1 MVCSPIWDENL
12 RLEGVMT
19 ANRLNDIGKERIAG
33 LDGWRGVAIAL
44 VLLSH
49 GTFNETIADPVWTGF
64 FNSLPRGEDG
74 VRIFFCLSGFLITRL
89 LLREEEQN
97 GVISLRNFY
106 IRRALRILPVY
117 FAYVLAVA
125 GLNWWLEWGMTWKN
139 FITPSTFTTSFWLR
153 RYNTWVFEH
162 FWSLA
167 VEEVFYLGWPFILS
181 QLPRASRLK
190 LLALMIVSLPVLRML
205 CVGNLYEFWFAFG
218 IFMNLDYLLMGCLAA
233 LVHAPV
239 RLAIEERRLLNA
251 SVLKWAGLFLASCAW
266 LAVRHAGEWGWSAM
280 GAQRYVVGP
289 AVTLMAAGIT
299 LAIAMTA
306 MSPGSLLTRVL
317 EWRPLAG
324 LGRISYSIYIWQQVI
339 LNPSLGEAATWRRFP
354 FNILLAIGA
363 GWLSYHVFE
372 KRFLLLKDRYHA
384 VRPASPS
391 GRP

>member
-1 MVCSPIWDENL
+1 
-12 RLEGVMT
+12 MT
-19 ANRLNDIGKERIAG
+19 ANQVKDIGKGRIAG
-33 LDGWRGVAIAL
+33 LDGWRGLAIAL

-125 GLNWWLEWGMTWKN
+125 GLNWWLHWGMTWQN
-139 FITPSTFTTSFWLR
+139 FITPSTFSTGFWLR
-153 RYNTWVFEH
+153 RHNTWVFEH

-167 VEEVFYLGWPFILS
+167 VEEVFYLGWPFALAL
-181 QLPRASRLK
+181 LPRSSRLPLAA
-190 LLALMIVSLPVLRML
+190 LLLVSFPIARTL
-205 CVGNLYEFWFAFG
+205 CVGNDGAFWFGFG
-218 IFMNLDYLLMGCLAA
+218 IVMNLDYLMMGCLAA
-233 LVHAPV
+233 LVYAPLRAGLEHGPRV
-239 RLAIEERRLLNA
+239 A
-251 SVLKWAGLFLASCAW
+251 SVLQWGGLALVSCAW
-266 LAVRHAGEWGWSAM
+266 LAVRHGGAWGWSEA
-280 GAQRYVVGP
+280 GAQKYEVGP
-289 AVTLMAAGIT
+289 AVTFMAAGIT

-306 MSPGSLLTRVL
+306 ASPGSLLTRVL

-324 LGRISYSIYIWQQVI
+324 LGRISYSVYIWQQVI

-354 FNILLAIGA
+354 SNILLAIGA
-363 GWLSYHVFE
+363 GWLSYHLFE

-384 VRPASPS
+384 VRLAKP
-391 GRP
+391 